1 MKWKRLS
8 EQKPDKL
15 SDVLVYGGKDT
26 HPYIA
31 WAFYNSD
38 GKFAT
43 HDGIDKNIT
52 HWMPL
57 PDAPQDN
64 NVEILNNNQQ
74 SKCKIRAR
82 YSEHGVGIL

>member
-8 EQKPDKL
+8 QQKPDKL
-15 SDVLVYGGKDT
+15 SDVLVYGGKNT

-38 GKFAT
+38 GNFAT
-43 HDGIDKNIT
+43 HDGIDKSIT

-64 NVEILNNNQQ
+64 NVEISNNNQQ
-74 SKCKIRAR
+74 AN
-82 YSEHGVGIL
+82 